1 MNVVLYSGVSK
12 LKNVLLR
19 LKKRDIEVIRADL
32 ILQHLMTIYSFI

>member
-19 LKKRDIEVIRADL
+19 LKKRDIEVKTRL
-32 ILQHLMTIYSFI
+32 K